1 MSCFIH
7 RDVIE
12 VEQVAARIAAALI
25 PDASVA
31 LDRAVGRGERSR
43 PGRAASIRIRAPTGP
58 SSLEV
63 DILMVAARCGAK
75 VPDRGAPSS
84 TRDCRHNSAIDCY
97 RSGA

>member
-31 LDRAVGRGERSR
+31 LDGAVGRGERSR
-43 PGRAASIRIRAPTGP
+43 PSRAAIIRMRDPTVP

-63 DILMVAARCGAK
+63 DILMVAGCCGAK
-75 VPDRGAPSS
+75 EHNRGTSRI
-84 TRDCRHNSAIDCY
+84 TGDC
-97 RSGA
+97 

>member
-31 LDRAVGRGERSR
+31 LDWAVGRGERSH
-43 PGRAASIRIRAPTGP
+43 PSRAAIIRMRDPTVPG
-58 SSLEV
+58 SLEV

-75 VPDRGAPSS
+75 EHNRGAP
-84 TRDCRHNSAIDCY
+84 RIAGDC
-97 RSGA
+97 